1 MNDKNNYKSKMTT
14 IITNAVCGRAT
25 QTCQTT
31 IFICSE
37 NNVEPTQVLGC
48 TITNAKIRGSKFEDS
63 SDKDINIRIDGEFEI
78 HVWYETTGDTAV
90 SKNNGK
96 FSEVISIESLEEAKE
111 YHNRSISAWISKN
124 PVSLGTMIV
133 NKAGVPMI
141 SIQVEYELGVEVV
154 GETGINILSYKLD
167 DKEKDAEISLDSVS
181 KEEFNFDD
189 INYDDVD

>member
-1 MNDKNNYKSKMTT
+1 MNGKNNHESKMTT

-31 IFICSE
+31 IFISSE

-48 TITNAKIRGSKFEDS
+48 SIKNAKIRGSKFVDS
-63 SDKDINIRIDGEFEI
+63 SNKNINIRVYGEFEI
-78 HVWYETTGDTAV
+78 HAWYETTGDTAV
-90 SKNNGK
+90 SKSKGK
-96 FSEVISIESLEEAKE
+96 FSEVICIESLEEPTE
-111 YHNRSISAWISKN
+111 YGNKSILAWVNKN

-133 NKAGVPMI
+133 NKAGVPTI

-154 GETGINILSYKLD
+154 GETRVNILSYKLD
-167 DKEKDAEISLDSVS
+167 NKEKDVEMILDSVP
-181 KEEFNFDD
+181 KEEFNFND